1 MSEHGPRAKR
11 PAHVITEPGI
21 YDLPAEVYHAD
32 PCETPSLSAGM
43 INDIL
48 LAPAKCYAN
57 SPRLNIDWEEP
68 DADSR
73 FSIGS
78 VSHVMFLEP
87 HLFAEKVT
95 VVEADDWRTEAAKQA
110 REEAADA
117 GKTAILAKHMQKV
130 RAART
135 EFLCNPFTSAAFEG
149 GTFERSVFWRHPVYG
164 FWCRARPDFI
174 ADNLHHLCDYKAT
187 SNANPLQFGKHAFSL
202 GYHRRAAWY
211 LDGMLAAT
219 GRRPAHYWFANQE
232 TSAPYLTSI
241 CELDAA
247 ALEEGRRENAR
258 ASELFAHCLQTGEW
272 HGYRHKADTSRDL
285 AFTVSLPNY
294 AYMQIEERI

>member
-1 MSEHGPRAKR
+1 MSEHGNRPKR
-11 PAHVITEPGI
+11 PAQVITHPGI
-21 YDLPAEVYHAD
+21 YSLTADDYHAD
-32 PCETPSLSAGM
+32 PCDTPSLSAGM

-68 DADSR
+68 DADPK

-87 HLFAEKVT
+87 HLFAEKV
-95 VVEADDWRTEAAKQA
+95 VVIEADDWRTNAAKKA
-110 REEAADA
+110 RAEAVEA
-117 GKTAILAKHMQKV
+117 GKTPILQKHMRKV
-130 RAART
+130 REART
-135 EFLCNPFTSAAFEG
+135 EFLFNPFTRAAFEG
-149 GTFERSVFWRHPVYG
+149 GTFEQSVFWKHPVHG

-174 ADNLHHLCDYKAT
+174 ADTLHHLCDYKAT
-187 SNANPLQFGKHAFSL
+187 SNANPLQFGKHAFGL

-211 LDGMLAAT
+211 LDGLRQAV
-219 GRRPAHYWFANQE
+219 GKLPKSYWFVNQE

-241 CELDAA
+241 CELDEA

-258 ASELFAHCLQTGEW
+258 AAELFDRCLQSGDW

-285 AFTVSLPNY
+285 AFRVSLPNY
-294 AYMQIEERI
+294 AFMQIDERI